1 VQLGGG
7 GQPRRGVAGGEARK
21 RRLAGLAVGAVVVVA
36 LDPGGEQPVALG
48 EVGGAAAGVQLDQ
61 ELLTD
66 GAEEPF
72 DLAAPLRLTRPGV
85 DQADAQD
92 RAGPQQ
98 LAGTERRAVVHVDPV
113 GHPTGGEP

>member
-21 RRLAGLAVGAVVVVA
+21 RRLAGLAVDAVVVVA

-48 EVGGAAAGVQLDQ
+48 EVACAAAGVQLDQ

-85 DQADAQD
+85 DRRTPRTAQARSSWWEQNA
-92 RAGPQQ
+92 
-98 LAGTERRAVVHVDPV
+98 
-113 GHPTGGEP
+113 EPLST